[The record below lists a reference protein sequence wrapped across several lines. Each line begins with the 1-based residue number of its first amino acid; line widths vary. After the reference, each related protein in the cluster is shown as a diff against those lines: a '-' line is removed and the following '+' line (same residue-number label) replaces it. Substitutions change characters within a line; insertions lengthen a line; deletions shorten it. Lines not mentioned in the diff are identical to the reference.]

1 MDKFKELEERIK
13 EAIKH
18 LDEQINTKQNEI
30 KRNNDK
36 IDTTD
41 ESIKSLENSLKAI
54 DEKREIVE
62 AIENKNILLYVIRE
76 WLSELLKEYQGY
88 IKSKQWFAI
97 ISIPI
102 LASIVIFLI
111 GVAIIGGGIPSILV
125 LSALISL
132 YFVGAK
138 LDSIIKLHYLKK
150 NYTFFK
156 LSGVRDDI
164 IKAIDEYRRDIANLK
179 ARNSE
184 LYTEIQTLQAEK
196 GNLILDLERVRSTRE
211 QVINE
216 KAPEILN
223 AAFKEF
229 DDSDIKERIRIKE
242 KKEGEE

>member
-76 WLSELLKEYQGY
+76 WLSDLLQEYQECFKNKYWIEIIGITALY
-88 IKSKQWFAI
+88 AFLIGIFTLYTLSTGLQGFLVTGAI
-97 ISIPI
+97 ISI
-102 LASIVIFLI
+102 IFVSDEAGNL
-111 GVAIIGGGIPSILV
+111 
-125 LSALISL
+125 
-132 YFVGAK
+132 
-138 LDSIIKLHYLKK
+138 IKLHSLKK
-150 NYTFFK
+150 NYTFFE
-156 LSGVRDDI
+156 LSGVRDNI

-229 DDSDIKERIRIKE
+229 DDSDIKERIRIRE